1 MRSAIRRMSG
11 FRLRK
16 SSVTDLNLFL
26 IIMSVFAMVIYLIV
40 TNPAS
45 EQDVREML
53 DDEEMWP

>member
-1 MRSAIRRMSG
+1 M
-11 FRLRK
+11 
-16 SSVTDLNLFL
+16 TDLNLFL

-53 DDEEMWP
+53 RDEEMWP

>member
-1 MRSAIRRMSG
+1 
-11 FRLRK
+11 
-16 SSVTDLNLFL
+16 
-26 IIMSVFAMVIYLIV
+26 VIYLIV

>member
-1 MRSAIRRMSG
+1 MRSAIPRMSG

-53 DDEEMWP
+53 DGEEMWP